1 MSVFTTPTRVYAH
14 SAQLV
19 WKTGTTNTIHFLGTI
34 GLFLFVTHPRCV
46 VVELCLTWIT
56 VLTKNILYPSV
67 LREARGSPKAGR
79 NGQGEQSQAVNSS
92 PNLQ

>member
-34 GLFLFVTHPRCV
+34 GLFFDFWLLLGVM
-46 VVELCLTWIT
+46 VELWLTWIPE
-56 VLTKNILYPSV
+56 LTRSNLYLSP

-92 PNLQ
+92 PHLQ